1 MRTQSRDT
9 HPEAERVLIELIRK
23 APMSKR
29 FRLLRSMT
37 AVAAK
42 LNQQNIRQLH
52 PDFAKEEIA
61 ATFATDHYDRKL
73 VQGIQSILK
82 QRKTSL
88 TSDLLD
94 TLSSMVKIFEL
105 LHVRYYVEGTMA
117 LSLYGMQRAAFNIDF
132 VADLQPDLSDNVIK
146 LLKTTCYIDEGA
158 VKNALL
164 TQTGFEG
171 IHLESMLKIS
181 VSLIP
186 NTPFDQTIYRRL
198 QKYIVAENCPTINLA
213 SAEDIILA
221 QLQEYK
227 TGGEVA
233 DDQWNDMLGVLKVQ
247 GEMLDLAYLEQ
258 WADTLDLSHLLA
270 SACFDAGLKRG

>member
-73 VQGIQSILK
+73 AQGIQSILK

-105 LHVRYYVEGTMA
+105 LHVPYYVEGTMA

-132 VADLQPDLSDNVIK
+132 VADLQPNLSDNVIK
-146 LLKTTCYIDEGA
+146 LLKTTCYIDE
-158 VKNALL
+158 
-164 TQTGFEG
+164 
-171 IHLESMLKIS
+171 
-181 VSLIP
+181 
-186 NTPFDQTIYRRL
+186 
-198 QKYIVAENCPTINLA
+198 
-213 SAEDIILA
+213 
-221 QLQEYK
+221 
-227 TGGEVA
+227 
-233 DDQWNDMLGVLKVQ
+233 
-247 GEMLDLAYLEQ
+247 LAYRLPQ
-258 WADTLDLSHLLA
+258 IRLLIRRYI
-270 SACFDAGLKRG
+270 AGSRNT